1 MRSCFALAIYA
12 SILKKKKKL
21 FVLLP
26 KPGVGGG
33 GSRYSIIMLVMGYM
47 GVAPPKR
54 DTFFILQVSER
65 VV

>member
-1 MRSCFALAIYA
+1 MIPFDKGGYSMRSCFALAIYA

-33 GSRYSIIMLVMGYM
+33 GSRYSICL
-47 GVAPPKR
+47 
-54 DTFFILQVSER
+54 
-65 VV
+65 